1 MSDKPVHYTS
11 IHVQEAREL
20 LNDPDTVIIDI
31 RDKVTFEAGN
41 IPNSINVSEETIV
54 DFLGST
60 DDQAPLLSIVIM
72 VSIVKT
78 RLNILSK
85 MDFNLFLVLMVGI
98 LNIFSRNP
106 VK

>member
-60 DDQAPLLSIVIM
+60 DRQAPLLIYCYHGINSKDAAEYF
-72 VSIVKT
+72 VK
-78 RLNILSK
+78 NGFQS
-85 MDFNLFLVLMVGI
+85 V
-98 LNIFSRNP
+98 FSLDGRYTEYIQQKP
-106 VK
+106 R